1 VLPLASARAVEKGGA
16 CGGMASFAV
25 KAGHELYQPWT
36 VLCLEQSHTDST
48 GGHLS
53 VGTSV
58 WYRQL
63 RPGGLEK
70 GRLAGGVAGTPD
82 RILAAWLFWPDS
94 VWD

>member
-1 VLPLASARAVEKGGA
+1 MLPLASTRAVEKGGA
-16 CGGMASFAV
+16 CRSVASSAA

-36 VLCLEQSHTDST
+36 VLCFEQSHTDST

-63 RPGGLEK
+63 RPGGLEI
-70 GRLAGGVAGTPD
+70 GRLAGRVAGAPD
-82 RILAAWLFWPDS
+82 CILAARLSWPDS